1 MQFIKLSLSLFVLCT
16 ALCTFTARAESSL
29 EYVKKTSKLK
39 TLEGR
44 VEEGKKNILKLIEEK
59 NATTDENKRKALID
73 DIKAEHK
80 NINKELAEYNKLH
93 QEIEYKYPEKG
104 MDLREKFVLK
114 KEQSIEEIERETSV
128 DQQLTEVKR
137 NADKK
142 YAPITGW
149 KPETKAEKAKE
160 LTEEQKPADQRKLKL
175 VK

>member
-1 MQFIKLSLSLFVLCT
+1 MQFIKLSFLVLFSFYAFH
-16 ALCTFTARAESSL
+16 ALAESSL

-39 TLEGR
+39 TLEAR

-73 DIKAEHK
+73 EIKAEHK

-93 QEIEYKYPEKG
+93 QEIEYKHPEKG
-104 MDLREKFVLK
+104 MDLRSKFVLK
-114 KEQSIEEIERETSV
+114 REQTLEEIERETSI
-128 DQQLTEVKR
+128 DQQLSEAKR

-149 KPETKAEKAKE
+149 KLETKEEKLKE
-160 LTEEQKPADQRKLKL
+160 LSEDKKPADKRKLKL

>member
-1 MQFIKLSLSLFVLCT
+1 MQFIKLSFLILFSFYAFH
-16 ALCTFTARAESSL
+16 ALGESSL
-29 EYVKKTSKLK
+29 EYVQKTSKLK
-39 TLEGR
+39 TLEAR
-44 VEEGKKNILKLIEEK
+44 VEAGKNNILKLIEEK
-59 NATTDENKRKALID
+59 NATNDENKRKALID

-114 KEQSIEEIERETSV
+114 REQTLEEIERETNV
-128 DQQLTEVKR
+128 DQQLSETKR

-149 KPETKAEKAKE
+149 KPETKEEKVKE
-160 LTEEQKPADQRKLKL
+160 LADDKKPADKRKLKL